1 MNLEDSNGTRH
12 ENPSPAV
19 ITATL
24 EQIGTTLDH
33 CILELDGDEF
43 VQAAGAPGRLFVQY
57 GSGGT
62 VQESARTDLDVA
74 TVARV
79 FSEAI
84 AGNDAWKTEMGFRPA
99 GGAAGATA
107 QTGPRASSA
116 TGAAAGAATGSSL
129 KNEILGQVRRQAGRE
144 VSYGVGRMVRRLL
157 RRLLGGRF

>member
-1 MNLEDSNGTRH
+1 MYLEDSNGTRH

-62 VQESARTDLDVA
+62 VQDSARTDLDVA

-79 FSEAI
+79 FSEAM
-84 AGNDAWKTEMGFRPA
+84 AGDRKSTRLN
-99 GGAAGATA
+99 
-107 QTGPRASSA
+107 SSHY
-116 TGAAAGAATGSSL
+116 S
-129 KNEILGQVRRQAGRE
+129 
-144 VSYGVGRMVRRLL
+144 
-157 RRLLGGRF
+157 

>member
-1 MNLEDSNGTRH
+1 MNLEVSNGTRH

-57 GSGGT
+57 GASGSLLNS
-62 VQESARTDLDVA
+62 ERADLDVA

-79 FSEAI
+79 FTDAM
-84 AGNDAWKTEMGFRPA
+84 AGNDAWKSELGFRPA
-99 GGAAGATA
+99 GGAAGAPAGTSGGAATA
-107 QTGPRASSA
+107 GTAGPA
-116 TGAAAGAATGSSL
+116 TGAGSSL
-129 KNEILGQVRRQAGRE
+129 KNEIFGQVRRQAGRE
-144 VSYGVGRMVRRLL
+144 VSYGVGRMARRLL